1 LTPRRLYLPVD
12 ASAHRIDKLVVVG
25 VGLVGGS
32 FALAQKAAGCTGA
45 VVGVGR
51 GRINLEEAVNLGV
64 IDRFVALDDAWTAE
78 LTAADLV
85 LLAAPVAQYPALL
98 AAMAPHLGPHTV
110 VTDAGSTK
118 QDVIVAA
125 RAALGGAL
133 PRFVPGHPIAG
144 TEQSGAAAA
153 FSTLYADC
161 NVVLTP
167 LPETDP
173 LAVATVA
180 AAWQTCG
187 ARIRTLEAAAHDRIF
202 AAVSHLPHL
211 LAYALVDEFAARP
224 NAEDLFRFAASGF
237 RDFSR
242 IAASAP
248 EMWRD
253 IALANRD
260 ALLAEVAAFRAQLDR
275 VTAMIAAG
283 DGASLEAVFANA
295 RAARR
300 AWDAQRNAAGK
311 PAPASGSLEP

>member
-1 LTPRRLYLPVD
+1 M
-12 ASAHRIDKLVVVG
+12 SANVRPHRIDKLVVVG
-25 VGLVGGS
+25 VGLIGGS
-32 FALAQKAAGCTGA
+32 FALAQKAAGCTGT

-51 GRINLEEAVNLGV
+51 GRTNLEEAVNLGI
-64 IDRFVALDDAWTAE
+64 IDRFVALDEAWTAE
-78 LTAADLV
+78 IAAADIV
-85 LLAAPVAQYPALL
+85 LLAAPVAQYPALFS
-98 AAMAPHLGPHTV
+98 AMALHLGPHTI

-118 QDVIVAA
+118 QDVIGAA
-125 RAALGGAL
+125 RAMLGSAL

-153 FSTLYADC
+153 FSTLYADR

-173 LAVATVA
+173 LAIATVA

-187 ARIRTLEAAAHDRIF
+187 AQVRTLEAAAHDRIF
-202 AAVSHLPHL
+202 AAVSHLPHV
-211 LAYALVDEFAARP
+211 LAFALVDEFAARS

-237 RDFSR
+237 RDFTR

-253 IALANRD
+253 IALANRE
-260 ALLAEVAAFRAQLDR
+260 ALLSEIDAFRAQLDR
-275 VTAMIAAG
+275 ITAMIAAG
-283 DGASLEAVFANA
+283 DGESLEAVFANA

-300 AWDAQRNAAGK
+300 AWDAKRNAARK
-311 PAPASGSLEP
+311 SVPADGPREP